1 MKKKLTL
8 VVDETVI
15 DRAKRHALAN
25 DTSVSELVEQYLV
38 ETTTPQS
45 WSPPPG
51 TALAR
56 ITGVVMQA
64 DDQPHLG
71 DPLERE
77 RWLRQKHD

>member
-8 VVDETVI
+8 VVDEAVI

-25 DTSVSELVEQYLV
+25 DTSVSELVETYLI
-38 ETTTPQS
+38 ETTTDEA

-56 ITGVVMQA
+56 ITGVVQGA
-64 DDQPHLG
+64 SLLDDEAQ
-71 DPLERE
+71 RE
-77 RWLRQKHD
+77 GWLRDKHA